1 MKEYDVIVIGSGAGM
16 LIVEGALS
24 QDLNV
29 ALVDKGPLGGTCLNL
44 GCIPSKMLIYPADRL
59 VEIQEADKLGIAAQI
74 THIDFTAIMDRMRRT
89 VQDGQE
95 HMRRGI
101 RSTRNLDFYEAEA
114 HFTDEYTLDVQGKQN
129 IKGERI
135 FIASGARPAIPPVKG
150 LETAEYLTNET
161 VLNLQTLPKSMIIIG
176 GGYLAAEYGHF
187 FAAMGT
193 AVTIVQR
200 RDRLVPNEE
209 PEVAELLTR
218 KLAQRMTVALNTE
231 VVEVKRAATGYTVSG
246 TDKVTGE
253 AKEFTA
259 EQIMIATGRRSNAD
273 LLRVEQTGVA
283 TDARGFITVNEYLET
298 SKENIWAFGDAIGKE
313 MFRHVANREALV
325 AWHNSVSAEA
335 GEKVKMDYRAI
346 PHAVVSHP
354 QIASVGL
361 TEAEAKKDGHAVL
374 VGHAHYSDVA
384 KGEAMLEHEGFAKAI
399 VDKQTK
405 RILGFHIIG
414 PEAPTLIQEVIN
426 VMANGQPYLTLG
438 RGIHIHP
445 ALPELILVTLQNLRE
460 A

>member
-24 QDLNV
+24 QDLKV

-44 GCIPSKMLIYPADRL
+44 GCIPSKMLIYPADRI
-59 VEIQEADKLGIAAQI
+59 VEIQEAEQLGISAQI
-74 THIDFTAIMDRMRRT
+74 TRIDFAAIMDRMRRT

-101 RSTRNLDFYEAEA
+101 RSTHNLDFYEAEA
-114 HFTDEYTLDVQGKQN
+114 HFTDEYTLEVQGTSL
-129 IKGERI
+129 KGERI

-150 LETAEYLTNET
+150 LETADYLTNET
-161 VLNLQTLPKSMIIIG
+161 VLNLKKLPKSMIIIG
-176 GGYLAAEYGHF
+176 GGYLAAEYSHF

-200 RDRLVPNEE
+200 RDRLVPTEE
-209 PEVAELLTR
+209 PEVADLLTR
-218 KLAQRMTVALNTE
+218 KLAQRMTVALNTD
-231 VVEVKRAATGYTVSG
+231 VTEVKRTGTGYTVSG
-246 TDKVTGE
+246 RDKVTGE
-253 AKEFTA
+253 AKEFSA
-259 EQIMIATGRRSNAD
+259 EQIMIATGRESNAD
-273 LLRVEQTGVA
+273 LLKVEQTGVT
-283 TDARGFITVNEYLET
+283 TDARGFITVNEYLAT

-325 AWHNSVSAEA
+325 AWHNSSAAEA

-361 TEAEAKKDGHAVL
+361 TEAEAKQEGHAIL

-384 KGEAMLEHEGFAKAI
+384 KGEAMMEHEGFAKAI
-399 VDKQTK
+399 VDRESRK
-405 RILGFHIIG
+405 ILGFHIIG
-414 PEAPTLIQEVIN
+414 PHAPILIQEVIN
-426 VMANGQPYLTLG
+426 AMANNQPYLALG

>member
-24 QDLNV
+24 QDLKV

-59 VEIQEADKLGIAAQI
+59 VEIQEAEKLGIAARI
-74 THIDFTAIMDRMRRT
+74 THIDFAAIMDRMRST
-89 VQDGQE
+89 VQDGQN
-95 HMRRGI
+95 HMRHGI
-101 RSTRNLDFYEAEA
+101 THTRNLDFYEAEA
-114 HFTDEYTLDVQGKQN
+114 HFTDEYTLDVQGKSL
-129 IKGERI
+129 KGERI
-135 FIASGARPAIPPVKG
+135 FIASGARPAIPPVNG

-161 VLNLQTLPKSMIIIG
+161 VLTLQTLPKSMIIIG
-176 GGYLAAEYGHF
+176 GGYLAVEYGHF

-209 PEVAELLTR
+209 PEIAELLTR
-218 KLAQRMTVALNTE
+218 KLAKRMTVALNTE
-231 VVEVKRAATGYTVSG
+231 VTEVKRTETGYTVSG
-246 TDKVTGE
+246 SDKVTGE

-259 EQIMIATGRRSNAD
+259 ERIMIATGRRSNAD
-273 LLRVEQTGVA
+273 ILRVEQTGVA
-283 TDARGFITVNEYLET
+283 IDARSFITVNEYLET

-346 PHAVVSHP
+346 PHAVFSHP

-361 TEAEAKKDGHAVL
+361 TEAEAKQDGHAIL
-374 VGHAHYSDVA
+374 VGHAHYSDIA
-384 KGEAMLEHEGFAKAI
+384 KGEAMLETESFAKAI
-399 VDKQTK
+399 VDKQTQ

-414 PEAPTLIQEVIN
+414 PHAPTLIQEVIN
-426 VMANGQPYLTLG
+426 VMANNQPYLALG